1 MDCPVRQVSL
11 DGRGFQETPPMALLH
26 TPAATL
32 LLMAPI
38 YARQAPI
45 FPTISN
51 SLMRFISS
59 ATTPR
64 LPPSITLAAYV
75 SNTTWPFLIRDMYA
89 SIALVSFFLLLLEC
103 IAGPRLPEA
112 FNQTEPDRATV
123 IHHRFQHLL
132 MHPDS
137 HTLKWIFPLGW
148 IRARP
153 RDGLTYLHWM
163 TWGVLQYCIVRPGST
178 LVSVLYSVE
187 HTLRYRPRS
196 FSNNGIY
203 TANRVGVGA
212 GATFMYVSPRR
223 LTITHEMQ
231 VVTVVSVSTTVA
243 MYCLVQLYSTLH
255 HELKPYKPGL
265 KLLTTQSV
273 LFLTFWQSTLLSG
286 LASLNLVPDTEY
298 LTAYE
303 IITGFTALLETF
315 EMMCLAVL
323 HVWAFSY
330 RPYERMGRARTR
342 GGDSPLLHDM
352 ARVQEVSDSQVQ
364 VQASQIPNPDLPA
377 SPTRQLV
384 SLFQTFTFHGAFFVL
399 KRPTHAPTDEPLG
412 PPERSF
418 MRTRGYK
425 GLPQD
430 EGGFGLRS
438 SPFPTLEYDD
448 DPPPPAGL
456 LQSAVPRVE
465 YVGYAPLAKG
475 SYVPAPR
482 AYVPAPP
489 PKGAYV
495 PAHGPAWSGD
505 GVITPPRTPVVTG
518 AVSPSHVYSPHLPN
532 TPAQVPSPSSVH
544 PPTVSFAHPPTL
556 PSAHPQ
562 TVAPQPQA
570 ASTSRRIRDVYVGGT
585 RGEAFVLPVE
595 RPETSLVLP
604 RSPVSPRTGGTPV
617 SPRSGGMPISPRL
630 GGGPVPPRLGGA
642 PVSPRSGG
650 MPISPRS
657 GGTPISARSVGYA
670 SPLSTGPF
678 APRSEGAQSGPTSPL
693 PKGSPSTHISPTS
706 AQMLAQTSPLFQ
718 QSFSPDV
725 HAGYPLSPV
734 SPPLLSVSEEAPPR
748 TSAETLRTQRNS
760 GFTLPHWATG
770 TPTHFQ
776 WPSGT
781 THSQWPSDTTHSQ
794 WPSSRRTSAYT
805 VDPPPSPTRGRPM
818 SVSEEV
824 EPPSSSRDD
833 SLLVRVFSDASR
845 ARDSESGE
853 ARTSI
858 LSVRTGECVS
868 SSNGSDEG
876 AVHPVRSVSFRS
888 GMPVMVRLGERRDSI
903 SSPSLVSSSFGGMR
917 ESYPSTPSSASP
929 SPYTTL
935 PSPPEVARPLRRMN
949 ANLQQRVPQGP
960 RTQPR
965 TVVPSTPLSP
975 ARYPH
980 STWRTVNRSSGLGHV
995 SSVHGTVSHWSPI
1008 RPPSTSSLEGRTPT
1022 RSAPD
1027 YTATSSLSSLSNSD
1041 DRPRFQD

>member
-1 MDCPVRQVSL
+1 
-11 DGRGFQETPPMALLH
+11 
-26 TPAATL
+26 
-32 LLMAPI
+32 MAPI
-38 YARQAPI
+38 YA
-45 FPTISN
+45 
-51 SLMRFISS
+51 
-59 ATTPR
+59 
-64 LPPSITLAAYV
+64 SITLAAYV

-89 SIALVSFFLLLLEC
+89 SIALASFFLLLLEYV
-103 IAGPRLPEA
+103 PSNR
-112 FNQTEPDRATV
+112 TEPDRATV
-123 IHHRFQHLL
+123 VHHRFQHLL

-148 IRARP
+148 VRARP
-153 RDGLTYLHWM
+153 QDGLTYLHWM
-163 TWGVLQYCIVRPGST
+163 TWGVFQYCIVRPGST
-178 LVSVLYSVE
+178 LAAVILEQRDLYCEPSWSWRWGHV
-187 HTLRYRPRS
+187 Y
-196 FSNNGIY
+196 
-203 TANRVGVGA
+203 
-212 GATFMYVSPRR
+212 
-223 LTITHEMQ
+223 
-231 VVTVVSVSTTVA
+231 VVTIVSVSTTVA

-265 KLLTTQSV
+265 KLFTAQFV

-315 EMMCLAVL
+315 EMMCLAAV

-330 RPYERMGRARTR
+330 KPYERMGRARAR

-364 VQASQIPNPDLPA
+364 VQASQVPNPDLPA
-377 SPTRQLV
+377 PPQRQLV
-384 SLFQTFTFHGAFFVL
+384 YLFQTFTFHGAFYVL

-412 PPERSF
+412 SPERSF

-438 SPFPTLEYDD
+438 SPLSTPPPLREEYD
-448 DPPPPAGL
+448 DPPPTSLLKAGGYG
-456 LQSAVPRVE
+456 VPKVG

-475 SYVPAPR
+475 SYVPAPRAYAPAPRAYVPASR

-505 GVITPPRTPVVTG
+505 GVITPPRTPVVAG
-518 AVSPSHVYSPHLPN
+518 AVSPSHGRSPHLPN

-544 PPTVSFAHPPTL
+544 PPTVSFAHPLTLSPTLSPTLSSAHQPTL

-595 RPETSLVLP
+595 RSETSLVLP

-650 MPISPRS
+650 IPISPRS
-657 GGTPISARSVGYA
+657 GGTPISARSAGYA

-678 APRSEGAQSGPTSPL
+678 APRSEGAHSGMTSPL

-794 WPSSRRTSAYT
+794 WPSSRRTSANT

-975 ARYPH
+975 TRYPH